1 LATFE
6 PCAGF
11 GDYFPILLSS
21 MMEYAVFE
29 AVGTDLR
36 QLIAAP
42 KWFDRLISLDE
53 GSSQTPAERLPFLE
67 SFLPEASLFWEETQ
81 NGLIE
86 SDFWTQTDICREEI
100 HLRAYALSMNGLRL
114 LLVRSVEKLYKEHRR
129 LQAFAHETAMQ
140 LKVSGQRQSQMQ
152 RAVADLAA
160 VNEKL
165 SEVLLHAHVSG
176 MESRRFEA
184 RFEFSLRRFS

>member
-21 MMEYAVFE
+21 MMECAVFE
-29 AVGTDLR
+29 AVGTELR

-42 KWFDRLISLDE
+42 IWFDRLINLDE
-53 GSSQTPAERLPFLE
+53 GGSQTPAERLPFLE

-81 NGLIE
+81 NGVIE

-100 HLRAYALSMNGLRL
+100 HLRAYALSTNGLRL

-140 LKVSGQRQSQMQ
+140 LKASEHRLDQMQ
-152 RAVADLAA
+152 TAAEDLAA

-165 SEVLLHAHVSG
+165 CEVLSHARVSD
-176 MESRRFEA
+176 MEDRRFEA
-184 RFEFSLRRFS
+184 RFEFSLRKLS